1 MNFKNELFTDLS
13 IGIEHHR
20 PTPLSSVCCKACK
33 SETIVAYTASERIT
47 AVEKYFWAS
56 QRFAYMNIL
65 VHEKGAPFMWKQW
78 KAEVIHK
85 ILF

>member
-13 IGIEHHR
+13 IGRLLNTTGQPRYHR
-20 PTPLSSVCCKACK
+20 C
-33 SETIVAYTASERIT
+33 VARHASQKLLENVT
-47 AVEKYFWAS
+47 VVEKYFWAS

-65 VHEKGAPFMWKQW
+65 VHENGAPFMWKQW
-78 KAEVIHK
+78 KAEAYVIRK